1 MAAVVLWGTAPH
13 HYEPG
18 GESDTVEKAHGR
30 AKQFGGHAMA
40 AIVLQSEQAAPTPA
54 PPLLSG
60 TDVQSLLEAVE
71 ASAPPA
77 EDETEDDRHVARAG
91 REFLALL
98 DTYKTHYDIK
108 LGMQQ
113 ISQDSEDLQQGAE
126 SS

>member
-1 MAAVVLWGTAPH
+1 M
-13 HYEPG
+13 
-18 GESDTVEKAHGR
+18 EKAHGR

-40 AIVLQSEQAAPTPA
+40 AIVLQSEETAPTPA

-77 EDETEDDRHVARAG
+77 EDETEDDRHARAD

-98 DTYKTHYDIK
+98 DTYKAHYDFK
-108 LGMQQ
+108 LGNRFLKTLKTFNLAQKAAKKKA
-113 ISQDSEDLQQGAE
+113 AE
-126 SS
+126 TAAAPAARD